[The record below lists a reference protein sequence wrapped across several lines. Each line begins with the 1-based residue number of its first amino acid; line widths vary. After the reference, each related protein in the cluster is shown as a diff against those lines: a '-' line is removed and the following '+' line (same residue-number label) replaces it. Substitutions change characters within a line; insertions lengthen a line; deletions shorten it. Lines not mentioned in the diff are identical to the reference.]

1 MTVEEFS
8 PEDLEDLDP
17 EISEA
22 VHEAEFAESL
32 RLAEGERL
40 ASVYLQSAKEL
51 LQTAKL
57 EPDWLVP
64 NAIPAGAVSF
74 LVGRPGCLSGDT
86 MININR
92 GAIWTMP
99 LKELVYKFNGGHSK
113 SGRRWI
119 RKPTYVQRMHGDAVR
134 LGMIE
139 RAWFSGIKKTFTV
152 TTNTGKSVRAT
163 AEHPFATPSGFVKLE
178 NLVVGSL
185 VLVRQPKRTG
195 LNARALGQRKTYP
208 DTMVLYHPH
217 QRAGTR
223 DGTYRMPTHRL
234 AYEAAM
240 NGLWFDEYIWIL
252 RSDNVAAGALK
263 FLEPGMVVHHKDENH
278 LNNDPENLQ
287 AMSVLDHMRLHA
299 SPDNIKYTLDRIGAD
314 TIVSIEPYG
323 FEETY
328 DIEVAG
334 DPHNFLANDFVVHNS
349 AKSWLAYDLACA
361 VVQQRPFLDFGVPT
375 AGPRPSAFILNYDNP
390 QAEAARRFLRLGL
403 REEDELYVHSFGA
416 HQPPEPYPS
425 VLQLPDAFDPLE
437 AMAYSKRPAVIV
449 IDSLRQAH
457 TGDESSSQEMAKVIG
472 QVKRLAMLGAAVVV
486 VHHTRKNDGAM
497 RGSTEIEASADSI
510 TDIEKENEEVSLIS
524 WRKTRGWQMIE
535 PTLSIRLI
543 DEGDRTYVRGGL
555 SLSSLL
561 TQDGPLGRAEI
572 GKALSL
578 RQEAAKKLIDR
589 ALEKGLVEE
598 IRNQA
603 GARIIRLLER
613 TPIA

>member
-22 VHEAEFAESL
+22 DKKAEFAETL

-40 ASVYLQSAKEL
+40 AAVYLQSAKEL

-74 LVGRPGCLSGDT
+74 FVGRPG
-86 MININR
+86 
-92 GAIWTMP
+92 A
-99 LKELVYKFNGGHSK
+99 
-113 SGRRWI
+113 
-119 RKPTYVQRMHGDAVR
+119 
-134 LGMIE
+134 
-139 RAWFSGIKKTFTV
+139 
-152 TTNTGKSVRAT
+152 
-163 AEHPFATPSGFVKLE
+163 
-178 NLVVGSL
+178 
-185 VLVRQPKRTG
+185 
-195 LNARALGQRKTYP
+195 
-208 DTMVLYHPH
+208 
-217 QRAGTR
+217 
-223 DGTYRMPTHRL
+223 
-234 AYEAAM
+234 
-240 NGLWFDEYIWIL
+240 
-252 RSDNVAAGALK
+252 
-263 FLEPGMVVHHKDENH
+263 
-278 LNNDPENLQ
+278 
-287 AMSVLDHMRLHA
+287 
-299 SPDNIKYTLDRIGAD
+299 
-314 TIVSIEPYG
+314 
-323 FEETY
+323 
-328 DIEVAG
+328 
-334 DPHNFLANDFVVHNS
+334 

-416 HQPPEPYPS
+416 HQPPESYPS

-457 TGDESSSQEMAKVIG
+457 TGDESSSQEMARVIG
-472 QVKRLAMLGAAVVV
+472 QVKRLAMLGAAVIV

-510 TDIEKENEEVSLIS
+510 TDVEKENEEVSLIS

-535 PTLSIRLI
+535 PTLSIRLV

-572 GKALSL
+572 AKALSL